1 MATATPILRIKYICR
16 VNISNIISKGL
27 TIKIPIIKNEFG
39 SQSVSQSVSQA
50 LSQALSQSVSDI
62 SNVCMCHSYDSC
74 LELQKESRNKPVI
87 FSQHDPHRAD
97 AVLIH
102 DSQPYSLN
110 QSQKLSL
117 K

>member
-27 TIKIPIIKNEFG
+27 TIKIPIITNKFG
-39 SQSVSQSVSQA
+39 SQSVSQSVRQSVSQA
-50 LSQALSQSVSDI
+50 VSDI
-62 SNVCMCHSYDSC
+62 SNVCRCHSYDSC

-110 QSQKLSL
+110 QSQELSL